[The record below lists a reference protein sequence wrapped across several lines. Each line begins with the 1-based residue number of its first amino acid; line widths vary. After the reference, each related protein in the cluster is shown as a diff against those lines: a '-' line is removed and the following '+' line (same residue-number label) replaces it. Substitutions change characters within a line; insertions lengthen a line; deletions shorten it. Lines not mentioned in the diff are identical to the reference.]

1 MTVKKIAGKASFHLV
16 RFLLFLSRILPL
28 KVSYAIC
35 HFTASAGTLLKWK
48 RKQIAL
54 ANLAIVFPKMTD
66 EEKQAIFRE
75 SLVKTLKNYFE
86 ICFFT
91 SGKWSA
97 GDVAEAV
104 TASGLEYLDDLIES
118 GKGALLYSGHIG
130 NFPLMMVWLAMKGY
144 PVAAVYKEAKNFP
157 DDFFGSIM
165 SRFNVTPLKYKSD
178 PSLTTAIIRLLK
190 EKKIVLLL
198 NDQSHPA
205 GVYINFFNKSVP
217 SLAGP
222 ALLSKRLGVPV
233 IPAYIIRDNSNH
245 HHITILPEMPLAE
258 VHDNKDF
265 IVANTQL
272 QIDWIAGIVE
282 THPTEWLW
290 LHNRWKRAR

>member
-1 MTVKKIAGKASFHLV
+1 MTVKKIVGKASFHLV

-35 HFTASAGTLLKWK
+35 NFAASAGTLLKWK

-91 SGKWSA
+91 SGKWSAGDVAEAVTASGSA

-222 ALLSKRLGVPV
+222 AFLTSQCHHWQDRP
-233 IPAYIIRDNSNH
+233 YCQRD
-245 HHITILPEMPLAE
+245 
-258 VHDNKDF
+258 
-265 IVANTQL
+265 
-272 QIDWIAGIVE
+272 
-282 THPTEWLW
+282 
-290 LHNRWKRAR
+290 

>member
-1 MTVKKIAGKASFHLV
+1 MTVKKIAGKASFQLV

-35 HFTASAGTLLKWK
+35 YFIASVGTLLKWD
-48 RKQIAL
+48 RKQLAL

-66 EEKQAIFRE
+66 EKKQTIFRE
-75 SLVKTLKNYFE
+75 SLVKILKNYFE

-91 SGKWSA
+91 SGKWST

-104 TASGLEYLDDLIES
+104 TASGLEYLDDLVES

-144 PVAAVYKEAKNFP
+144 PVAVVYKEAKNFP

-165 SRFNVTPLKYKSD
+165 RRFNVTPLKYKSD
-178 PSLTTAIIRLLK
+178 PSLTFAIIRSLK
-190 EKKIVLLL
+190 EKKIVLLM

-233 IPAYIIRDNSNH
+233 IPAFIIRDNSNH
-245 HHITILPEMPLAE
+245 HYLTILPEMPLEE
-258 VHDNKDF
+258 VPGKEDF
-265 IVANTQL
+265 ITVNTQL
-272 QIDWIAGIVE
+272 QLDWIAGIVE

>member
-1 MTVKKIAGKASFHLV
+1 MTFKKIAGKSSFHLV
-16 RFLLFLSRILPL
+16 KFLLFLSRILPL
-28 KVSYAIC
+28 KASYAIC
-35 HFTASAGTLLKWK
+35 HFFASAGTLLKWD

-75 SLVKTLKNYFE
+75 SLVKILKNYFE

-97 GDVAEAV
+97 DDVAEAV

-198 NDQSHPA
+198 NDQSHPT

-258 VHDNKDF
+258 VSDNKNF

>member
-1 MTVKKIAGKASFHLV
+1 MTVKKIAGKASFQLV
-16 RFLLFLSRILPL
+16 RFLLFLLRILPL
-28 KVSYAIC
+28 KVSYALC
-35 HFTASAGTLLKWK
+35 HFIASAGTLIKWD
-48 RKQIAL
+48 RKQLAL
-54 ANLAIVFPKMTD
+54 ANLTIVFPKMTD

-75 SLVKTLKNYFE
+75 SLVKILKNCFE
-86 ICFFT
+86 ICFLT

-97 GDVAEAV
+97 SDVEKAV
-104 TASGLEYLDDLIES
+104 IASGLEYLDDLVES

-130 NFPLMMVWLAMKGY
+130 NFPLMIVWLAMKGY
-144 PVAAVYKEAKNFP
+144 PVAVVYKEAKNFP

-165 SRFNVTPLKYKSD
+165 NRFNVTPLKYKSD
-178 PSLTTAIIRLLK
+178 PSLTSAIIRALK
-190 EKKIVLLL
+190 KKKIVLMQ

-205 GVYINFFNKSVP
+205 GIYINFFNKSVP

-233 IPAYIIRDNSNH
+233 IPAYIIRDNNNH
-245 HHITILPEMPLAE
+245 HNLTILPEIPLKE
-258 VHDNKDF
+258 VSDHEDF
-265 IVANTQL
+265 ITVNTQL